1 MHLIIDMKSVKL
13 MRVETYYKLIN
24 ISVGDN
30 ISSWIF
36 RMETGPPNG
45 IDFLNKKSILA
56 LVI

>member
-1 MHLIIDMKSVKL
+1 MKSVKL